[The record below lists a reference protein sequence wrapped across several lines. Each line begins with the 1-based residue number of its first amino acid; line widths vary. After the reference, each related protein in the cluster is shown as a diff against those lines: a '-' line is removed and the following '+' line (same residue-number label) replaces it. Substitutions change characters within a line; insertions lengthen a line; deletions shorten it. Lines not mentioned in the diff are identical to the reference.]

1 MRFFNRKKEEVER
14 SSTWNVD
21 QLEEIDPFFPVER
34 SHEVI
39 EDMSSSEIAT
49 NVCNFLAS
57 QSIDAIYD
65 DEEAIAYA
73 KTPKGC
79 NFRVQLFKPNHNFSG
94 KRDGSV
100 LVEVQRR
107 SGCCVKFH
115 ALAMQILYA
124 AKGCECPHHYAIE
137 DHKQLKV
144 PGCDLFEG
152 ASTSAH
158 ANLRQGTA
166 Y

>member
-1 MRFFNRKKEEVER
+1 MIHSYSYGCTHIR
-14 SSTWNVD
+14 SRTLYDYFLRLILSLNYSLT
-21 QLEEIDPFFPVER
+21 QF
-34 SHEVI
+34 
-39 EDMSSSEIAT
+39 
-49 NVCNFLAS
+49 NFLS
-57 QSIDAIYD
+57 LPK
-65 DEEAIAYA
+65 AIAYA

-124 AKGCECPHHYAIE
+124 AKGCECPHHYAID